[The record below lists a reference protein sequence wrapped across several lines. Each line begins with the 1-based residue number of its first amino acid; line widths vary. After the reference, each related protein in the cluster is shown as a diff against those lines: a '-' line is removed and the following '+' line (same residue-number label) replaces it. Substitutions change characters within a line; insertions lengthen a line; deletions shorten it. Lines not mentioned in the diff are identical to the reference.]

1 MAKPKLFS
9 LNSLGMVLL
18 PAAIR
23 TMGRAIA
30 KGNTPGLVC
39 IIHIHANN

>member
-30 KGNTPGLVC
+30 KGNTPGLFC
-39 IIHIHANN
+39 IIHIHTTH